1 MKQIGVHSFATL
13 AYNIAASSNA
23 CGAVNTGL
31 SKAGLKQ
38 AYTNLSVPFGGN
50 VSPDVQQIKASG
62 AQLVVT
68 CMDVTDNVAMAR
80 AIQQYGAKTKQY
92 WLNGSDQ
99 STLDHYGSLMQG
111 IYFGIQ
117 HVPFT
122 APTKYYPGLGTYL
135 AAMKKYAPSHVGDEL
150 AIQGWA
156 SAALFAQG
164 VKDAGSDLTQ
174 ANVVKQN
181 NMQSAW
187 TANGLYFPVNWAL
200 DHTTATSYCQAVIQV
215 QGNQYKSVFGQGH
228 QVFNCFHINRSNPVP
243 TNPTPSTPP
252 AGTPGA

>member
-1 MKQIGVHSFATL
+1 
-13 AYNIAASSNA
+13 
-23 CGAVNTGL
+23 
-31 SKAGLKQ
+31 
-38 AYTNLSVPFGGN
+38 
-50 VSPDVQQIKASG
+50 
-62 AQLVVT
+62 
-68 CMDVTDNVAMAR
+68 
-80 AIQQYGAKTKQY
+80 
-92 WLNGSDQ
+92 
-99 STLDHYGSLMQG
+99 
-111 IYFGIQ
+111 
-117 HVPFT
+117 
-122 APTKYYPGLGTYL
+122 
-135 AAMKKYAPSHVGDEL
+135 MKKYAPSHVGDEL

-228 QVFNCFHINRSNPVP
+228 QVFECFNIKRSNPVP